1 MKKLIITLIIALL
14 TVAGVTAR
22 AEAYPEEYL
31 GLPGDNLNLYAVMKL
46 FQESA
51 TLEEFERS
59 LNDENSRINN
69 LDLNGDN
76 FVDYIMVHDYVD
88 GDVHNIVLRVALN
101 VNENQD
107 VAVFTVQRFGDGSV
121 QIQLIGDE
129 ALYGRNYIIEP
140 IYADSQNE
148 TPNPGYTGRV
158 RTRSNVTVVHT
169 TTYEVATWPLIR
181 FIFFPGYVTWHSSW
195 YWGYRPYYW
204 NPWRPYYWHTYYGY
218 HYHWQRHYY
227 NHYRHWH
234 HHRYSRYN
242 DFYYRDIRSYSPK
255 IKIKIKEG
263 RYRSTYSRPD
273 LRNHGTELYAM
284 DTRNGK
290 AGRAVTSGVRRSGS
304 QSLRT
309 DAKSGTRAVNQRRT
323 TTVTGK
329 SATRNSVN
337 SKTANTR
344 RSSATINNRANTTAN
359 NKGTQTVRRSTVN
372 TGRNNLN
379 SRPAAS
385 NTRRS
390 NVSTRPAT
398 VNKPKP
404 VTSVNKKSSSN
415 YSGIQGTSRRPSGT
429 VTGRT
434 ANRPSSGRATVKSG
448 TTRSSA
454 VKRSPVRSSAGR
466 STSISQKSSRPQSP
480 KVTTRPSTSSRSS
493 VSRGNYN
500 RSSNKS
506 AVTRS
511 SSTRSSRSAV
521 SRGSSGRSSSSSSR
535 GSRR

>member
-14 TVAGVTAR
+14 TVAGITAR

-88 GDVHNIVLRVALN
+88 GNVHNIVLRVALN
-101 VNENQD
+101 AHENQD
-107 VAVFTVQRFGDGSV
+107 VAVFTVQRFGNGSV

-140 IYADSQNE
+140 IYADNQNE
-148 TPNPGYTGRV
+148 TPNPGYIGRV
-158 RTRSNVTVVHT
+158 NTRSNVTVVHT

-181 FIFFPGYVTWHSSW
+181 FIFLPGYVTWRSSW

-218 HYHWQRHYY
+218 HYHWHRHYY

-234 HHRYSRYN
+234 HHRYARYN

-273 LRNHGTELYAM
+273 LRNRGTELYAM

-290 AGRAVTSGVRRSGS
+290 SGRAVTNGVRRSGS

-309 DAKSGTRAVNQRRT
+309 DAKSGTRAVNQRRS

-329 SATRNSVN
+329 SATRNSVSN
-337 SKTANTR
+337 RTTNTR
-344 RSSATINNRANTTAN
+344 RSSATINNRANTAAN

-372 TGRNNLN
+372 TGRSNLN
-379 SRPAAS
+379 ARPATS

-390 NVSTRPAT
+390 NVSTRQST
-398 VNKPKP
+398 VNSQKP

-415 YSGIQGTSRRPSGT
+415 YTGNTGVTRR
-429 VTGRT
+429 
-434 ANRPSSGRATVKSG
+434 SSGA
-448 TTRSSA
+448 
-454 VKRSPVRSSAGR
+454 
-466 STSISQKSSRPQSP
+466 QSSR
-480 KVTTRPSTSSRSS
+480 VTTRPSTSSRSS
-493 VSRGNYN
+493 VSRG
-500 RSSNKS
+500 SSG
-506 AVTRS
+506 
-511 SSTRSSRSAV
+511 SSRSSV
-521 SRGSSGRSSSSSSR
+521 SRGSSGRSSSSSR